1 MNKKLLAIAVCTCI
15 AGSAQA
21 VTVAGW
27 DFSQWQEAGQL
38 STNGTTSTSNLPAN
52 YSAYDATFN
61 AGAGAASFGT
71 LYFDGSFGSTSVSQ
85 GTPSGTTAFAPTTGS
100 PQGTGSLD
108 SNLQGPVQ
116 THVGTLPFLSGKPAG
131 VGFEA
136 FPVLEA
142 EGQTFQ
148 HSLSMTARTAVDV
161 VFRADTSSLT
171 APGEGGVGWS
181 LSFAG
186 KTFPGAGDS
195 PVDVAFSTNGSSFT
209 TIGSVNLTQTDQRFR
224 VKLSNA
230 TGPPT
235 ENAYVRLSLDPATA
249 QPIIDNVTL
258 DAIYVPEP
266 GQMLQL
272 VSGVAGLLALVR
284 RRARA

>member
-38 STNGTTSTSNLPAN
+38 STDGTTSASSLPAN
-52 YSAYDATFN
+52 YSAYDLTFN
-61 AGAGAASFGT
+61 AGSGAAAFGT
-71 LYFDGSFGSTSVSQ
+71 LYFDGSFGSSSVAQ
-85 GTPSGTTAFAPTTGS
+85 GTPPGSTAFAPTTGS

-116 THVGTLPFLSGKPAG
+116 TRVGTLPFLGGKPSG

-136 FPVLEA
+136 FPVLKA

-171 APGEGGVGWS
+171 SPGQGGVGWS
-181 LSFAG
+181 LGFAG
-186 KTFPGAGDS
+186 KTFPGAGAS
-195 PVDVAFSTNGSSFT
+195 PVEVAFSTNGSSFT
-209 TIGSVNLTQTDQRFR
+209 TIGTVNLTETDQSFR
-224 VKLSNA
+224 VKLSNP
-230 TGPPT
+230 TGAPA
-235 ENAYVRLSLDPATA
+235 ENAYVRLSLDPAVA

-266 GQMLQL
+266 GLLAQL
-272 VSGVAGLLALVR
+272 ASGAVGLLALVR
-284 RRARA
+284 RRSRA